1 MAYQY
6 VLTWALLAS
15 VVATVLAF
23 GLIGRG
29 QRRRPTSRAG
39 GARVVQGS
47 SMARAAVFFWGAFL
61 DKNEHD
67 PGRVRAVMFLMLFA
81 VTSVEIGLTLCGVV
95 GFKTTLLAMFVNF
108 WGGLDALLRFPA
120 AHDLESWFSAKQ
132 FMLLLVKTACYAFGF
147 IGFKQH
153 IGKFIA
159 LILLNVWGL
168 PVLYLMAL
176 PLDPCEQVAEDEYDV
191 DLALRVWQ
199 LAMCSK
205 ERRKSFDT
213 CRSWVNRKLVAAS
226 ERSPLARMAIC
237 AASPQYRR
245 AFNKKG
251 IGGFSLDNWAAW
263 DVKRAKLPPMAHKTA
278 MAETSADLGHSSVFE
293 AYVSGFVRGRAMSLP
308 RSKAEPERWL
318 PKCHYL
324 STPVQGPLG
333 PDDRNLPDTLLTLP
347 QTGPK
352 AHLGREV
359 LVGGEKSVQRS
370 KSRPRPAVDTVVN
383 PSPRNAEPLAS
394 AGASVLALSARE
406 KRDGMMKSLMKARQA
421 PPVPLSVDDVERAL
435 QDRYR

>member
-1 MAYQY
+1 VSQNPRAASGAARCQRQMAYQY

-23 GLIGRG
+23 GLI
-29 QRRRPTSRAG
+29 
-39 GARVVQGS
+39 
-47 SMARAAVFFWGAFL
+47 VFFWGAFL

-251 IGGFSLDNWAAW
+251 
-263 DVKRAKLPPMAHKTA
+263 R
-278 MAETSADLGHSSVFE
+278 SV
-293 AYVSGFVRGRAMSLP
+293 
-308 RSKAEPERWL
+308 
-318 PKCHYL
+318 
-324 STPVQGPLG
+324 
-333 PDDRNLPDTLLTLP
+333 
-347 QTGPK
+347 
-352 AHLGREV
+352 
-359 LVGGEKSVQRS
+359 
-370 KSRPRPAVDTVVN
+370 
-383 PSPRNAEPLAS
+383 
-394 AGASVLALSARE
+394 
-406 KRDGMMKSLMKARQA
+406 
-421 PPVPLSVDDVERAL
+421 
-435 QDRYR
+435 